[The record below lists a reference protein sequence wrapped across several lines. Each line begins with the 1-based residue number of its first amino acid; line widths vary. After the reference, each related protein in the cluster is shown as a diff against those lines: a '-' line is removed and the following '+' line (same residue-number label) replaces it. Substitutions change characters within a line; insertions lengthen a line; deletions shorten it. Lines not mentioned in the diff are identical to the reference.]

1 MHMYM
6 YMHAADK
13 EWKRKFFQE
22 KKFTST
28 LEDRIKR
35 SKDDLQQLQS
45 QADRKHGLH
54 IKGQEVRSGPCL
66 YNEMMVECSLV
77 PRPSPQCV
85 TLKNWEWPGYE
96 ARWNACTTITVR

>member
-45 QADRKHGLH
+45 QVDRKHGLH

-66 YNEMMVECSLV
+66 YYYSYMYNNFIIATHVYTRHACMHLCLQL
-77 PRPSPQCV
+77 PSNQSFYR
-85 TLKNWEWPGYE
+85 LIAG
-96 ARWNACTTITVR
+96 